1 MTEPYLSAQ
10 TLDDLMR
17 HVLDTILSTGLPIHP
32 SKGPALEVA
41 GVLLELQDP
50 RARLS
55 RTETRGKAFS
65 ALGELCWYLARSDR
79 VQFIEH
85 YIPQYGK
92 VTPGERVYGAYGPRL
107 FDWKEGNQVAA
118 VKERLAQ
125 SSESR
130 RAVIQLFDAIDLPS
144 GEEEIPCTSTLQFLL
159 RAGKL
164 NLLVNMRSNDA
175 FLGLP
180 HDIFS
185 FTMLQEIMARW
196 LDVDLGWY
204 RHAVGSLHLYQENR
218 EQAEEF
224 LSEGWQSTRPGTRMP
239 VMPRGDPW
247 PSICQVLEAEAHLR
261 SGRKWTDPLVES
273 LDPYWRDLVILLAVH
288 AAARAHKPD
297 VVRLLRSKVTFE
309 GYHVFIDGRLNRGDE
324 PTTTNR
330 E

>member
-1 MTEPYLSAQ
+1 MTEPFFSAQ

-17 HVLDTILSTGLPIHP
+17 HVLGTILGTGRPIHP

-79 VQFIEH
+79 VDFIEH
-85 YIPQYGK
+85 YIPQYRE
-92 VTPGERVYGAYGPRL
+92 VTPGDRVYGAYGPRL
-107 FDWKEGNQVAA
+107 FDWKRGNQFAA
-118 VKERLAQ
+118 VKERLVH
-125 SSESR
+125 SPESR

-144 GEEEIPCTSTLQFLL
+144 REKEIPCTSTLQFLL
-159 RAGKL
+159 RGGRL
-164 NLLVNMRSNDA
+164 DLLVNMRSNDA

-180 HDIFS
+180 HDVFS

-196 LDVDLGWY
+196 LGVDLGWY
-204 RHAVGSLHLYQENR
+204 RHAVGSLHLYEEDR
-218 EQAEEF
+218 TKAEEF
-224 LSEGWQSTRPGTRMP
+224 LGEGWQSTHPRTRMP

-247 PSICQVLEAEAHLR
+247 PSIRRLLEAEAHLR
-261 SGRKWTDPLVES
+261 SGGAWTGALVEG
-273 LDPYWRDLVILLAVH
+273 LDRYWRDLVGLLAVH

-297 VVRLLRSKVTFE
+297 VVRRLRDEVAFE
-309 GYHVFIDGRLNRGDE
+309 GYHVFIDGRLSRGGE
-324 PTTTNR
+324 PTTMSQ